1 MSTIYG
7 CTVVS
12 VESVCHKVIRVEF
25 LHDCIAIGLSR
36 GSVNR
41 HYVLL
46 VHPSKKFNTVW
57 SHEHTQTFLGG

>member
-12 VESVCHKVIRVEF
+12 VESVCHKVIRVKF
-25 LHDCIAIGLSR
+25 LHDRIAIGLSR

-46 VHPSKKFNTVW
+46 VHPS
-57 SHEHTQTFLGG
+57 